1 VSDDR
6 AARGVQSPEEL
17 GIGHLFWLT
26 SDAIVAAD
34 LETQRIVLWNPSA
47 AALFGYRAEDALGM
61 PLERLVPD
69 ELREAHLAGIARYAT
84 TGEGRL
90 VGAPAVEVA
99 AMTSTGERR
108 DVSLSITD
116 LTVETGR
123 RVALAVIRD
132 VTTEREAEREI
143 RRMNATMRDFIAT
156 AAHDL
161 RSPLAAI
168 RGFVAVLGMPNVPD
182 ERRDEIVAAI
192 QRNSDAA
199 SRLVDDLLML
209 SKLESDALATRPV
222 AVRIVEVVHEV
233 IGSTDHHA
241 EVSAPAD
248 LHVHADPDHLRRIVV
263 NYLANAHRY
272 GGPPFAV
279 EARRHDDVVHL
290 EVRDGGA
297 GVPDELD
304 ERLFTPFATTSAA
317 PSGNGLGLSIV
328 RGLAHANGGDAYY
341 ERRDGQTVFGVT
353 LPFTAA

>member
-1 VSDDR
+1 MSDDL
-6 AARGVQSPEEL
+6 ASNGVQAPTEL

-34 LETQRIVLWNPSA
+34 LETQRIILWNPSA
-47 AALFGYRAEDALGM
+47 AALFGYAAEEAVGM

-69 ELREAHLAGIARYAT
+69 DLRDAHLAGISRYAA
-84 TGEGRL
+84 TGAGRL
-90 VGAPAVEVA
+90 VGAGAVDVTA
-99 AMTSTGERR
+99 ITATGERR

-123 RVALAVIRD
+123 PVALAVMRD
-132 VTTEREAEREI
+132 VTAEREAEREV

-161 RSPLAAI
+161 RSPLVAI
-168 RGFVAVLGMPNVPD
+168 RGFAGVLAMPNVSD

-192 QRNSDAA
+192 QRNADAA

-209 SKLESDALATRPV
+209 SRLESEALTTRPV
-222 AVRIVEVVHEV
+222 RVRVADVVHEV
-233 IGSTDHHA
+233 IGSTGHHA
-241 EVSAPAD
+241 EVAAPPD
-248 LHVHADPDHLRRIVV
+248 LHVRADPDHLRRIIV

-272 GGPPFAV
+272 GSPPIAV
-279 EARRHDDVVHL
+279 EARRRDDVVHL
-290 EVRDGGA
+290 EVHDGGP

-304 ERLFTPFATTSAA
+304 ERLFTPFATAGAA

-328 RGLAHANGGDAYY
+328 RGLAHANGGEAYY

-353 LPFTAA
+353 LPFTTR